1 MNTITIPVNRAHEA
15 IVWAKTQGFKS
26 FEVQHMMPDNKY
38 HFRFDQPEQASL
50 FALRWM

>member
-1 MNTITIPVNRAHEA
+1 MNTITIPVNQAYEA

>member
-1 MNTITIPVNRAHEA
+1 MNTITIPINRAYEA